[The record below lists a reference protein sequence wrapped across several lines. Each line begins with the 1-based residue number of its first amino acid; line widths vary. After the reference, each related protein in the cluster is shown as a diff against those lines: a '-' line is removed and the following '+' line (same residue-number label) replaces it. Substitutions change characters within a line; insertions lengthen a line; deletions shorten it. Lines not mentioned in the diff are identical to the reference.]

1 MFQDEIRKRV
11 RLLKA
16 TKNISYKELAEYLEI
31 TRSSMYNW
39 LQSQYELSEK
49 RALRLEEIIS
59 NLEE

>member
-39 LQSQYELSEK
+39 LHCQYELSEK
-49 RALRLEEIIS
+49 RALKLEEIIG